1 LAAAVTDIAKRSL
14 SADASAK
21 EALDRVAW
29 AYNVFHREPAMTL
42 NPPPMPS
49 ELAAATA
56 RRLREEAKRADL
68 ILDKTR
74 PAREAAEAE
83 RRKRAEAHRLAALP
97 ELAER
102 LAGVVFDEIER
113 QGRILVRA
121 QLADALHAALLRSG
135 LARDPRSAPPPDPSR
150 C

>member
-56 RRLREEAKRADL
+56 RRLRDAEHDRLMAE
-68 ILDKTR
+68 KTR